1 MPNIA
6 ETSTPT
12 GMSAGLTL
20 LLAVTAGISVAN
32 LYLAQPMIGLIG
44 PSVGLAPGA
53 YGLVVT
59 LTQIGYAMGLLLLVP
74 LGDFV
79 ENRGL
84 MVITLSL
91 GAVTLLLTSFARTP
105 DIFLAACLVIGVT
118 SVTTQ
123 MVVPMAAHLAD
134 PATRGRQVGT
144 VVSGLLTG
152 ILLGRP
158 IASLIA
164 SVSGW
169 RSVFIVATLA
179 MLSMALVLRLKL
191 PPRLPQARKSYIAVL
206 GSMLPL
212 LARTPALRR
221 RMAYH
226 MGLFFAFSV
235 FWTTIPLE
243 LTARFGL
250 HQRGIAIFSLVG
262 AAGALSAPVAGRLA
276 DAGHTVIGTI
286 GCMAMV
292 ALGIALTWPASAL
305 YGWAGLA
312 VFGIGTVL
320 LDAGVQAHL
329 AFAQKV
335 LFDLAPEE
343 RSRVNAIFIA
353 GAFLA
358 AALGSAAAP
367 LVYTID
373 RWPLVA
379 LLGTVPP
386 LLALGAFLVHQR
398 GANKGPAVRTLDG

>member
-1 MPNIA
+1 
-6 ETSTPT
+6 
-12 GMSAGLTL
+12 MSAGLTL
-20 LLAVTAGISVAN
+20 LLAVTAGISVAS

-44 PSVGLAPGA
+44 PSVGLRPGA

-59 LTQIGYAMGLLLLVP
+59 LTQIGYAAGLLLLVP

-79 ENRGL
+79 ENRRL
-84 MVITLSL
+84 MVITMSL
-91 GAVTLLLTSFARTP
+91 AAVTLLLTSFARTP
-105 DIFLAACLVIGVT
+105 DVFLCACLVIGIT

-134 PATRGRQVGT
+134 PAKRGRQVGT

-158 IASLIA
+158 VASLIA

-169 RSVFIVATLA
+169 RSVFLVATLA
-179 MLSMALVLRLKL
+179 MVCMATVLRLKL
-191 PPRLPQARKSYIAVL
+191 PQRYPQTRKNYLAVL
-206 GSMLPL
+206 ASMPPL
-212 LARTPALRR
+212 LLRTPALRR
-221 RMAYH
+221 RMSYH

-243 LTARFGL
+243 LTKHFGL

-262 AAGALSAPVAGRLA
+262 AAGALSSPMAGRMA
-276 DAGHTVIGTI
+276 DAGRTVIGTI
-286 GCMAMV
+286 ICMAMV
-292 ALGIALTWPASAL
+292 AAGIALTWPASAL

-312 VFGIGTVL
+312 VFAVGTIL

-335 LFDLAPEE
+335 LFDLAPEQ

-367 LVYTID
+367 LVYTLD
-373 RWPLVA
+373 HWPLVA

-386 LLALGAFLVHQR
+386 LLALGAYLLEPR
-398 GANKGPAVRTLDG
+398 RPKRA